1 MNMRRRFLSFV
12 LMAGAAGYGQQ
23 PTFKANARLVVLN
36 VFAKDKSGKDLLMLK
51 KEDFTVLEDG
61 KPQNIAIFEL
71 QKLDSE
77 PSSTAVASSSGPPPA
92 IAKAQQITTRA
103 PGEIQYRDRRLMVFF
118 FDLSSMPPTDQVR
131 AGKAALKFID
141 QQMKPSDLVALMTFS
156 TKLEVKQD
164 FTDNRDQL
172 REAIK
177 ELRIG
182 EGSDLAGEAS
192 TGSEDEADNGAA
204 FQADESEFNI
214 FNTDRKLGALESA
227 AKMLAN
233 LPEKKALIYFSSGV
247 GKTGMENQSQLQST
261 MNAAIRANVSFYP
274 VDSQGLQ
281 ASVPGGDASQ
291 AASRGSGIFSG
302 STQRG
307 QASRRQDQ
315 QETLVSLA
323 SGTGGKAFL
332 DDNDLSLGIV
342 QAQEDIRSYY
352 IVGYYSGN
360 DASDGKFRRIQVRL
374 QAPHN
379 TAKLDY
385 RNGYYASKEFA
396 KFTESDKEQQLEE
409 ALAQG
414 DPVTDLPIAME
425 INHFR
430 LSKDRFFVPVA
441 VKIPGSEVTLA
452 KKGDTELDFIGQIRD
467 GKGRLAGTVRDGIR
481 LKLTEADRAQLE
493 KRNLQYD
500 TGFTLAPGQ
509 YKLKFLAR
517 ENQNGRIGTFESGFT
532 VPDLQTASQT
542 LRVSSVVLSSQRE
555 SMKAAIGSASNDKK
569 LLAQNPLV
577 DNGQKLIPNITRVF
591 RKGQSL
597 YVYAEVYDASVDPA
611 DQRASVLASVAFYRG
626 RTKAFE
632 ASAVRIQQAAAKRP
646 GVYPVQF
653 EVPLDK
659 LHSGQYTCQLTL
671 VDEVGKKFAFPRSS
685 MVLIDAAPA
694 APKT

>member
-1 MNMRRRFLSFV
+1 MAMRRNILLFLLSI
-12 LMAGAAGYGQQ
+12 LAASYGQQ
-23 PTFKANARLVVLN
+23 ATFKASARLVVLN
-36 VFAKDKSGKDLLMLK
+36 VFAKDKSGKDLTNLR
-51 KEDFTVLEDG
+51 KEDFTVFEDG
-61 KPQNIAIFEL
+61 KPQSIAIFEL
-71 QKLDSE
+71 QRLDSE
-77 PSSTAVASSSGPPPA
+77 QPQQQIAAAPTAPVVKET
-92 IAKAQQITTRA
+92 KAQQITTKA

-118 FDLSSMPPTDQVR
+118 FDLSSMPPADQIR
-131 AGKAALKFID
+131 ANKAALDFVDK
-141 QQMKPSDLVALMTFS
+141 QMKPSDMVALMTFS

-164 FTDNRDQL
+164 FTDDRAALRD
-172 REAIK
+172 AIK
-177 ELRIG
+177 GLRIG
-182 EGSDLAGEAS
+182 EGSDLAVAGS
-192 TGSEDEADNGAA
+192 TGSEDEADDGSA

-261 MNAAIRANVSFYP
+261 MNAAVRANVSFYP
-274 VDSQGLQ
+274 VDAQGLK

-291 AASRGSGIFSG
+291 ASSRGSGIFSG

-307 QASRRQDQ
+307 QMAQRQDQ

-323 SGTGGKAFL
+323 NGTGGKAFL
-332 DDNDLSLGIV
+332 DDNDLSMGIV
-342 QAQEDIRSYY
+342 QAQQDIRSYY
-352 IVGYYSGN
+352 IVGYYSAN
-360 DASDGKFRRIQVRL
+360 EANDGKFRRIQVKL
-374 QAPHN
+374 QAPYN

-385 RNGYYASKEFA
+385 RNGYFASKEFA
-396 KFTESDKEQQLEE
+396 KFNESDKEQQLEE
-409 ALAQG
+409 ALASG
-414 DPVTDLPIAME
+414 DPLTDLPIALE

-430 LSKDRFFVPVA
+430 LSRDRFFVPVA

-467 GKGRLAGTVRDGIR
+467 AKGRLAGTVRDGIR

-500 TGFTLAPGQ
+500 TGFALAPGE

-517 ENQNGRIGTFESGFT
+517 ENQNGRIGTFESKFV
-532 VPDLQTASQT
+532 VPDLQGQSPK
-542 LRVSSVVLSSQRE
+542 LKVSSVVLSSQRE
-555 SMKAAIGSASNDKK
+555 AMKAAIGSASNDKK
-569 LLAQNPLV
+569 LLSQNPLV

-591 RKGQSL
+591 RKNQSL
-597 YVYAEVYDASVDPA
+597 YVYAEVYDASVDPT
-611 DQRASVLASVAFYRG
+611 DQRASVLASLAFYRG
-626 RTKAFE
+626 RAKAFE
-632 ASAVRIQQAAAKRP
+632 ANAVRISQNAAKRP

-659 LHSGQYTCQLTL
+659 LHAGQYTCQLTL

-685 MVLIDAAPA
+685 VVVIEP
-694 APKT
+694 PKS

>member
-1 MNMRRRFLSFV
+1 MRRRHILSLALLV
-12 LMAGAAGYGQQ
+12 AAGYGQQ

-36 VFAKDKSGKDLLMLK
+36 VFAKDKSGKDLLTLK

-77 PSSTAVASSSGPPPA
+77 PSPASTTSTSAAPPA

-118 FDLSSMPPTDQVR
+118 FDLSSMPPTDQIR

-192 TGSEDEADNGAA
+192 TGSEDEADTGAA

-281 ASVPGGDASQ
+281 AAVPGGDASQ

-307 QASRRQDQ
+307 QMSRRQDQ

-374 QAPHN
+374 QAPNN

-481 LKLTEADRAQLE
+481 LKLTEADRALLE

-517 ENQNGRIGTFESGFT
+517 ENQNGRIGTFETGFT
-532 VPDLQTASQT
+532 VPDLQAPSQT
-542 LRVSSVVLSSQRE
+542 LRVSSVVLSNQRE

-653 EVPLDK
+653 EVPLEK

-694 APKT
+694 VPKT